1 MTHCSR
7 EACWN
12 WKAPE
17 LALEETLEARGSE
30 YNGFHVSR
38 GYFGS
43 FCMDGLAMSLHAV
56 YTTNTFEEAITKS
69 VNMLGDADSVGAIA
83 GQLAGAFYGY
93 QQTQKYL
100 LPVLNWDDN
109 DIAFR
114 AALLYLIGQEEAI
127 KAKQ

>member
-1 MTHCSR
+1 MYNLTHCSR

-17 LALEETLEARGSE
+17 LALEETLEARGSD

-43 FCMDGLAMSLHAV
+43 FCMDGLAMALHAV
-56 YTTNTFEEAITKS
+56 YTTNSFEEAVTKA

-83 GQLAGAFYGY
+83 RTAGWC
-93 QQTQKYL
+93 L
-100 LPVLNWDDN
+100 LWISSN
-109 DIAFR
+109 
-114 AALLYLIGQEEAI
+114 
-127 KAKQ
+127 AKISATPLDLG